1 MKKYS
6 IILLL
11 LVAGN
16 IAYAQ
21 SRTSKDQVAEAGFA
35 VARKQGTFTAAY
47 FYNWNLG
54 RKKKVTVGLGA
65 RATAYFGRDQY
76 YITAPAKLTSGS
88 TGPGVLFKENI
99 DTNIDTFRVQSPQVN
114 AVNLLINLGYHF
126 SEKVFVGFSIDAIG
140 YSFGSRVHGSY
151 INGPSHI
158 QERAEVTSFNA
169 LLISDNDRGSLNSEL
184 YVRYNVHDRVYIK
197 AGVQFLFT
205 EYTTQTDIQT
215 SPEPND
221 RFRRKSLL
229 AGFGVAWRLQSLI
242 AQKK

>member
-11 LVAGN
+11 SLAAT
-16 IAYAQ
+16 IAYTQ
-21 SRTSKDQVAEAGFA
+21 SRTSKDQLAEVGFA
-35 VARKQGTFTAAY
+35 VAKKQGTFTATY

-54 RKKKVTVGLGA
+54 KKKKATVGLGA
-65 RATAYFGRDQY
+65 RATAYFGRNQY
-76 YITAPAKLTSGS
+76 YITAPANLTSGS

-99 DTNIDTFRVQSPQVN
+99 NANIDTFRVQSPQVN
-114 AVNLLINLGYHF
+114 SVNLVINLGYHF

-140 YSFGSRVHGSY
+140 YSFGSRVSGTYISGS
-151 INGPSHI
+151 SHI
-158 QERAEVTSFNA
+158 QERAKVTPFNA

-184 YVRYNVHDRVYIK
+184 YARYNINGRIYLK

-205 EYTTQTDIQT
+205 EYTTKTDIQAL
-215 SPEPND
+215 PEPND

-229 AGFGVAWRLQSLI
+229 AGFGITWRL
-242 AQKK
+242 

>member
-11 LVAGN
+11 LLAAN
-16 IAYAQ
+16 IAYTQ
-21 SRTSKDQVAEAGFA
+21 SRAAKEQFAEAGLA
-35 VARKQGTFTAAY
+35 VARKQGTFTAAW

-54 RKKKVTVGLGA
+54 KKKKVTVGFGA

-99 DTNIDTFRVQSPQVN
+99 NGNIDTFRIQSPQVN

-126 SEKVFVGFSIDAIG
+126 SDKVFVGFSIDAVG
-140 YSFGSRVHGSY
+140 YSVGSRVSGTY
-151 INGPSHI
+151 INGQSHL

-169 LLISDNDRGSLNSEL
+169 LLISDNDKGSLNSEL
-184 YVRYNVHDRVYIK
+184 YARYSLNDRICLK

-205 EYTTQTDIQT
+205 EYTTQSDIQT

-229 AGFGVAWRLQSLI
+229 AGFGVAWRL
-242 AQKK
+242 

>member
-1 MKKYS
+1 MKKYG

-11 LVAGN
+11 LLAGN
-16 IAYAQ
+16 IAYTQ
-21 SRTSKDQVAEAGFA
+21 SRIAKDQFMEAGLA
-35 VARKQGTFTAAY
+35 VARKQGTFTIAC

-54 RKKKVTVGLGA
+54 KKKRVTVGLGA

-76 YITAPAKLTSGS
+76 YITAPAELTSGS

-99 DTNIDTFRVQSPQVN
+99 NANIDTFLVRSPQVN

-126 SEKVFVGFSIDAIG
+126 SDKIFVGFSIDAIG
-140 YSFGSRVHGSY
+140 YSFGSRVSGTY
-151 INGPSHI
+151 INGHSSVL
-158 QERAEVTSFNA
+158 ERAGITSFNA

-184 YVRYNVHDRVYIK
+184 YAHYGLTDRIRIK

-205 EYTTQTDIQT
+205 EYTTRSNVQTL
-215 SPEPND
+215 PEPND

-229 AGFGVAWRLQSLI
+229 AGFGIAYRL
-242 AQKK
+242 

>member
-11 LVAGN
+11 LFAGN

-21 SRTSKDQVAEAGFA
+21 LRTSHDQLAEAGFA
-35 VARKQGTFTAAY
+35 VARRQGTFTVNY

-54 RKKKVTVGLGA
+54 KKRKVTIGLGA
-65 RATAYFGRDQY
+65 RATAYYGRNQY

-99 DTNIDTFRVQSPQVN
+99 KANIDTFHVQSPQVH

-126 SEKVFVGFSIDAIG
+126 SDKVFIGFSIDAIG
-140 YSFGSRVHGSY
+140 YSFGSGVNGTY
-151 INGPSHI
+151 INGQAHVP
-158 QERAEVTSFNA
+158 EKADVTSFNA
-169 LLISDNDRGSLNSEL
+169 LLISDNDKGSLNSEL
-184 YVRYNVHDRVYIK
+184 YARYSLNDGIRLK

-205 EYTTQTDIQT
+205 EYTTQSDIQT

-229 AGFGVAWRLQSLI
+229 AGFGVAWRL
-242 AQKK
+242 